1 MQSVSKKPINIS
13 ENLICSIQIIVNHP
27 SSHLERNCRN
37 ALVEFTF
44 NMASNNGEHTPKRFR
59 QMPEEKE
66 PASTRY
72 IKLDM
77 KKYDSSVQA
86 YSDEDLVKI
95 FEFGLKVKESAS
107 LNLDVNQKMME
118 DALNSKMKP
127 IHETVARIEEQV
139 RTQVLKVKQDVNMEV
154 NDNMT
159 KFAKDVESFKQ
170 NLSGHLT
177 SIANELTSKV
187 DGAAQKVQPLGE
199 LSKNISESEQKI
211 KDQMRLEVTDSERRV
226 QEKLAECNEK
236 LVAISNTLDK
246 PKKKG
251 DRAKREVIDVL
262 KQELP
267 NFTFLDTS
275 SDKGKS
281 KGRIEAQSPNGHK
294 IMIEVKDLKGAITK
308 DEIEKFE
315 KNLANSPYF
324 KVGIL
329 LSMTSGIAMRSR
341 EGRFEIAFN
350 QNQKQYQIYVPN
362 ASNEEHLIEWSVVM
376 ADQLVQIEGDLS
388 ESKTSGLN
396 MIYKKFADNI
406 KYSEKCKS
414 NLEALEICVTNLK
427 ENIQPILETVN
438 ETKTDIYKLLHS

>member
-1 MQSVSKKPINIS
+1 M
-13 ENLICSIQIIVNHP
+13 
-27 SSHLERNCRN
+27 
-37 ALVEFTF
+37 
-44 NMASNNGEHTPKRFR
+44 
-59 QMPEEKE
+59 
-66 PASTRY
+66 
-72 IKLDM
+72 
-77 KKYDSSVQA
+77 
-86 YSDEDLVKI
+86 
-95 FEFGLKVKESAS
+95 
-107 LNLDVNQKMME
+107 
-118 DALNSKMKP
+118 
-127 IHETVARIEEQV
+127 
-139 RTQVLKVKQDVNMEV
+139 RTQVLKVQQDVNFKV
-154 NDNMT
+154 NSNMT
-159 KFAKDVESFKQ
+159 NFATNVEGFKQ

-177 SIANELTSKV
+177 SIAKELTSKV

-199 LSKNISESEQKI
+199 LGKSISESEQKI

-251 DRAKREVIDVL
+251 DRAERKVIDVL
-262 KQELP
+262 KQQLP

-275 SDKGKS
+275 SDKGK
-281 KGRIEAQSPNGHK
+281 GDIEAQSPNGHK
-294 IMIEVKDLKGAITK
+294 IMIEVKDWKGAIAK

-315 KNLANSPYF
+315 RNLSNSPYF

-329 LSMTSGIAMRSR
+329 LSMTSGIARRSR

-376 ADQLVQIEGDLS
+376 ADQLVQIEGGLS

-406 KYSEKCKS
+406 KHSEKCKS

>member
-1 MQSVSKKPINIS
+1 M
-13 ENLICSIQIIVNHP
+13 E
-27 SSHLERNCRN
+27 
-37 ALVEFTF
+37 
-44 NMASNNGEHTPKRFR
+44 
-59 QMPEEKE
+59 
-66 PASTRY
+66 
-72 IKLDM
+72 
-77 KKYDSSVQA
+77 KYDSSVQA
-86 YSDEDLVKI
+86 YSDEELVKI
-95 FEFGLKVKESAS
+95 FELGLKVKEFAS
-107 LNLDVNQKMME
+107 LNLDVNQKI
-118 DALNSKMKP
+118 MKP
-127 IHETVARIEEQV
+127 IYETVAKIEEQV
-139 RTQVLKVKQDVNMEV
+139 RIQVLKVQEDVNMKV
-154 NDNMT
+154 NSNMT
-159 KFAKDVESFKQ
+159 KFATNVEGFKQ

-177 SIANELTSKV
+177 SIAKELTSQV
-187 DGAAQKVQPLGE
+187 EGAAQKVQPLEE
-199 LSKNISESEQKI
+199 LTKNISESEQKI

-329 LSMTSGIAMRSR
+329 LSMSSGIAMRSQK
-341 EGRFEIAFN
+341 GRFEIAFN

-388 ESKTSGLN
+388 ESKTSGPGAGVL
-396 MIYKKFADNI
+396 
-406 KYSEKCKS
+406 
-414 NLEALEICVTNLK
+414 
-427 ENIQPILETVN
+427 
-438 ETKTDIYKLLHS
+438 

>member
-27 SSHLERNCRN
+27 SSHLDRNCRN

-44 NMASNNGEHTPKRFR
+44 NMASNNGEHAPKRFR
-59 QMPEEKE
+59 QMEEKE

-77 KKYDSSVQA
+77 KKYDSSVQD

-127 IHETVARIEEQV
+127 IHETVEKIEEQV
-139 RTQVLKVKQDVNMEV
+139 RKQVLKVQQDVTMEV

-159 KFAKDVESFKQ
+159 KFAKNVESFKQ
-170 NLSGHLT
+170 NLSDHLT

-199 LSKNISESEQKI
+199 LSNTISESAQKI

-226 QEKLAECNEK
+226 QEKLKDCNEK
-236 LVAISNTLDK
+236 LDAISNTLDK

-251 DRAKREVIDVL
+251 DRAERKVIDVL
-262 KQELP
+262 KQQLP

-275 SDKGKS
+275 CDKGK
-281 KGRIEAQSPNGHK
+281 GDIEAQSPNGHK
-294 IMIEVKDLKGAITK
+294 IMIEVKDWKVAIAK

-406 KYSEKCKS
+406 KHSEKCKS